1 MKLVNEKVE
10 YKAFTKELS
19 FNDKVK
25 FIKACLKDMGYSKEL
40 IAYLLSTY
48 DLDSF
53 INSFNG
59 NHLELASHF
68 LGHARQVK
76 EATSNY

>member
-1 MKLVNEKVE
+1 MKLVNEKIE
-10 YKAFTKELS
+10 YKAFTRELS
-19 FNDKVK
+19 FSDKVK

-53 INSFNG
+53 INTFSG
-59 NHLELASHF
+59 NHLELATHF
-68 LGHARQVK
+68 LGHARHIS
-76 EATSNY
+76 EGSSY

>member
-1 MKLVNEKVE
+1 MKLVNERIE
-10 YKAFTKELS
+10 YKALINELS
-19 FNDKVK
+19 FSDKVK
-25 FIKACLKDMGYSKEL
+25 FIKGCLKDMGYSKEL

-53 INSFNG
+53 INNFSG

-68 LGHARQVK
+68 LGHARHI
-76 EATSNY
+76 EEGSSY

>member
-1 MKLVNEKVE
+1 MRLVNEKVE

-68 LGHARQVK
+68 LGHARHID
-76 EATSNY
+76 ENSSY

>member
-1 MKLVNEKVE
+1 MKLVNEKIE
-10 YKAFTKELS
+10 YKALTRELS
-19 FNDKVK
+19 FSDKVK

-53 INSFNG
+53 INTFSG
-59 NHLELASHF
+59 NHLELATHF
-68 LGHARQVK
+68 LGHARHIS
-76 EATSNY
+76 EGSSY